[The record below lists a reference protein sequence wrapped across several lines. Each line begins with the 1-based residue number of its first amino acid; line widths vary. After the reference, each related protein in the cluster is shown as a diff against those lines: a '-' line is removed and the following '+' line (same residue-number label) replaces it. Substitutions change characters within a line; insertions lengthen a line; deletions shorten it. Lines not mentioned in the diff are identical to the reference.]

1 MIANNIDGSSG
12 GSSQILELLSLVAA
26 DPKVYQ
32 SKLKALEDAT
42 AEHKKYVE
50 LVGPASDIL
59 TIKAK
64 VKADLDEAATT
75 LSDAKTEAKSIVS
88 DAKEKAKNLIDTA
101 QDSAN
106 ILVEDAKSIKSQ
118 ADADLLVAKK
128 AQSKADRAQ
137 SKADSNSAS
146 AAEKS
151 KLLDEAIADT
161 NAAKEDAE
169 AVKAEIIAKHK
180 AFLESL

>member
-64 VKADLDEAATT
+64 VKADLDEAAKT

-88 DAKEKAKNLIDTA
+88 DAKAQAKSLIDNA

-151 KLLDEAIADT
+151 SLLDKAIADT

-169 AVKAEIIAKHK
+169 AVKAEIVAKHK

>member
-64 VKADLDEAATT
+64 VKADLDEAAKT
-75 LSDAKTEAKSIVS
+75 LSEAKQQAADLIAEAKAQAKELVDAAKLTATGLKSDAK
-88 DAKEKAKNLIDTA
+88 KALEV
-101 QDSAN
+101 AN
-106 ILVEDAKSIKSQ
+106 ITKSQ
-118 ADADLLVAKK
+118 AETAAAQAAQAQVEADSAIAQAEERVKSLDKAIAEAKVAKE
-128 AQSKADRAQ
+128 
-137 SKADSNSAS
+137 
-146 AAEKS
+146 AAN
-151 KLLDEAIADT
+151 AIKT
-161 NAAKEDAE
+161 
-169 AVKAEIIAKHK
+169 EIIAKHK
-180 AFLESL
+180 AFIESL

>member
-50 LVGPASDIL
+50 LVGPTSDIL

-64 VKADLDEAATT
+64 VKADLDEAAKT

-88 DAKEKAKNLIDTA
+88 DAKEKAKGLIDTA

-106 ILVEDAKSIKSQ
+106 TLVEDAKSIKSQ
-118 ADADLLVAKK
+118 ADADLLVAKQ
-128 AQSKADRAQ
+128 AQSKADIAQ
-137 SKADSNSAS
+137 SKADANSAS

-151 KLLDEAIADT
+151 KQLDTAIADAQT
-161 NAAKEDAE
+161 AKKDAE
-169 AVKAEIIAKHK
+169 AVKAEIVAKHK
-180 AFLESL
+180 AFIESL

>member
-64 VKADLDEAATT
+64 AKADLDEAVKT
-75 LSDAKTEAKSIVS
+75 LSETKQQAADLVAEAKAQ
-88 DAKEKAKNLIDTA
+88 AKSLIDTA

-106 ILVEDAKSIKSQ
+106 TLIEDAKSIKSQ
-118 ADADLLVAKK
+118 ADADLLVAKQ
-128 AQSKADRAQ
+128 AQSKADREQ
-137 SKADSNSAS
+137 SKADAALISAT
-146 AAEKS
+146 EKS
-151 KLLDEAIADT
+151 KSLDKAIADT

-169 AVKAEIIAKHK
+169 AVKSEIIAKHK
-180 AFLESL
+180 AFIESL

>member
-50 LVGPASDIL
+50 LVGPAADIL

-64 VKADLDEAATT
+64 AKADLDEAAKT
-75 LSDAKTEAKSIVS
+75 LSDAKTEAKSIV
-88 DAKEKAKNLIDTA
+88 AGATEKAKSLIDTA

-118 ADADLLVAKK
+118 ADADLLVAKQ

-151 KLLDEAIADT
+151 KLLDKVIADT

-169 AVKAEIIAKHK
+169 AVKAEIVAKHK

>member
-50 LVGPASDIL
+50 LVGPVADIL

-64 VKADLDEAATT
+64 AKADLDEAAKT
-75 LSDAKTEAKSIVS
+75 LSEAKQQAADLVS
-88 DAKEKAKNLIDTA
+88 EAKAQAKSLIDNA

-118 ADADLLVAKK
+118 ADADLLVAKQ

-151 KLLDEAIADT
+151 NLLDKAIADA
-161 NAAKEDAE
+161 NAAKEAAE
-169 AVKAEIIAKHK
+169 VVKAEILAKHEEFIK
-180 AFLESL
+180 SL

>member
-1 MIANNIDGSSG
+1 MIINNIDGSTGNST
-12 GSSQILELLSLVAA
+12 QILDLLSLVAA

-50 LVGPASDIL
+50 LISPASDIL
-59 TIKAK
+59 TLKEKSQKDAQ
-64 VKADLDEAATT
+64 EAAKA
-75 LSDAKTEAKSIVS
+75 LADAKAEAKSIVS
-88 DAKEKAKNLIDTA
+88 DATEKAKSLIANA

-106 ILVEDAKSIKSQ
+106 TLVKDAKSIKSQ
-118 ADADLLVAKK
+118 ADADLLVAKQ

-151 KLLDEAIADT
+151 KLLDKAIADT

>member
-1 MIANNIDGSSG
+1 MIINNIDGSTGNST
-12 GSSQILELLSLVAA
+12 QILDLLSLVAA
-26 DPKVYQ
+26 DPEVYK

-50 LVGPASDIL
+50 LIAPASDIL
-59 TIKAK
+59 TLKEKSQKDAQ
-64 VKADLDEAATT
+64 EAAKA
-75 LSDAKTEAKSIVS
+75 LADAKEKAKSIVS
-88 DAKEKAKNLIDTA
+88 DATEKAKSLIDNA

-106 ILVEDAKSIKSQ
+106 SLVEDAKSIKSQ
-118 ADADLLVAKK
+118 ADTDLLVARQ
-128 AQSKADRAQ
+128 AQTKADKAQ

-151 KLLDEAIADT
+151 KLLDRVIADT

-169 AVKAEIIAKHK
+169 AVKAEIVAKHK
-180 AFLESL
+180 AFIESL